1 MSGYGGSTVILMVET
16 EFPETIWFWRL
27 AEFVR
32 SRFKNPCSVNTL
44 RVVEKDFWSLHSCE
58 YTYTPVP
65 LSTHAHMLKKH
76 VLTALSVHKKLFFLT
91 DNVFEILMAFYSFI
105 LPIPHLY
112 HGECEEVRAQLEA
125 SVLCFNYCGPWGL
138 DSFHQIIQ

>member
-1 MSGYGGSTVILMVET
+1 MGIPTYMLHPQKNISMSGYGGSTVILMVET

-76 VLTALSVHKKLFFLT
+76 VLTALSVHKKLFFLS
-91 DNVFEILMAFYSFI
+91 DNVFEILNGVLFI
-105 LPIPHLY
+105 YLAY
-112 HGECEEVRAQLEA
+112 TTFV
-125 SVLCFNYCGPWGL
+125 PW
-138 DSFHQIIQ
+138 